1 MTVAGHQYPRAD
13 LHIHSVHS
21 DGTYSV
27 AKIVER
33 AREENLHAI
42 SITDHDSVQGI
53 DQAFSLTRNTDIR
66 VIPGI
71 EFSSTHNE
79 FSMHLLGY
87 FIDHQNPDL
96 LDYLNL
102 CRQRRL
108 KRTEIMV
115 EKLQEIGL
123 PVTVDRVLD
132 IAQGGILGR
141 PHVAAAVMEV
151 SNYTEMHTVFK
162 DLLVKEK
169 PAYVPKPTFD
179 AGQIIDLV
187 HTCGG
192 VCSLAHPRTVGDDTI
207 IPRLSNLGLDA
218 IEVVHSSHSMHEM
231 EKYSAYA
238 DQYSLVISG
247 GSDCHGE
254 RLGREIIGKYTISL
268 EQVERLESRAEKKT
282 QPKTY

>member
-1 MTVAGHQYPRAD
+1 
-13 LHIHSVHS
+13 
-21 DGTYSV
+21 
-27 AKIVER
+27 
-33 AREENLHAI
+33 
-42 SITDHDSVQGI
+42 
-53 DQAFSLTRNTDIR
+53 
-66 VIPGI
+66 
-71 EFSSTHNE
+71 
-79 FSMHLLGY
+79 MHLLGY

-96 LDYLNL
+96 LDYLDL

-108 KRTEIMV
+108 ARTEKMV
-115 EKLQEIGL
+115 DKLQEIGVS
-123 PVTVDRVLD
+123 VTVDQVLD

-151 SNYTEMHTVFK
+151 SSYSEMHTVFK
-162 DLLVKEK
+162 DLLVKGK

-179 AGQIIDLV
+179 AGQIIDLI

-238 DQYSLVISG
+238 DQHNLVISG

-254 RLGREIIGKYTISL
+254 RLGREIIGKYTISM
-268 EQVERLESRAEKKT
+268 EQVERLESRAGKRT

>member
-1 MTVAGHQYPRAD
+1 MTMTDHQYPRAD

-27 AKIVER
+27 EKIVER
-33 AREENLHAI
+33 AREENLQAI

-53 DQAFSLTRNTDIR
+53 DQAFSLTSDTDIR
-66 VIPGI
+66 VITGI

-79 FSMHLLGY
+79 FNMHLLGY
-87 FIDHQNPDL
+87 FIDHQNQDL
-96 LDYLNL
+96 LDYLDL

-108 KRTEIMV
+108 TRTEIMV
-115 EKLQEIGL
+115 DKLQQSGIS
-123 PVTVDRVLD
+123 VTVDQVMD

-151 SNYTEMHTVFK
+151 SSYTEMHAVFK
-162 DLLVKEK
+162 DLLVKGK

-179 AGQIIDLV
+179 AGQIIDLI
-187 HTCGG
+187 HSCGG

-218 IEVVHSSHSMHEM
+218 IEVVHSSHSLHQM

-238 DQYSLVISG
+238 DQYNLVISG

-254 RLGREIIGKYTISL
+254 RLGREIIGKYTISI
-268 EQVERLESRAEKKT
+268 EQVERLESRAEKKR
-282 QPKTY
+282 QSKTY